1 MRKKLFVWCLALF
14 LFVWGLSLRL
24 NAQAQEPSRHL
35 DFDRIA
41 IVGHVYSENQQPLAG
56 IKVEIRL
63 AYNEQ
68 QKKPE
73 IMGTAD
79 FSPEVWPYLVQTI
92 GTNYFAW
99 AESDKEGFFHL
110 PGIPNPGAYFIEVRH
125 SEDYFQTKVSVVIHK
140 TGAKEFEADII
151 LRARKSSI
159 QPMSKEALEEIA
171 KAKKAFQSKNTDEAI
186 KHFQKA
192 LEIEPEFTEA
202 HYNLGILLR
211 QKGNVDEAVKHFVK
225 AIQNQENYKLALFAL
240 GETLHIEK
248 KYSRSNPYLIKY
260 LEVSESEE
268 SEKTAQ
274 AHYLVGMNYFNLRQA
289 KKAIP
294 HLSKAIELD
303 SKINPNAYI
312 LLANSYVILR
322 DGKNAIKNYRKFV
335 ELYPDAPNIQQVKT
349 ILEKLKSM
357 YPQEEKK
364 K

>member
-1 MRKKLFVWCLALF
+1 MKKKLFVWCLALF

-24 NAQAQEPSRHL
+24 NAQAQEPSMYL
-35 DFDRIA
+35 DFDKIA
-41 IVGHVYSENQQPLAG
+41 IVGHVYNESQQPLAG

-110 PGIPNPGAYFIEVRH
+110 TGIPNPGAYFIEVRH
-125 SEDYFQTKVSVVIHK
+125 SEDYFQTKVPVVIHK

-171 KAKKAFQSKNTDEAI
+171 EAKKAFQSKNTDEAI

-274 AHYLVGMNYFNLRQA
+274 AHYLVGMNYFNLKQA

-303 SKINPNAYI
+303 SKINLNAYI